1 MVELPTAPVVRIVRK
16 TGVGLINEAAG
27 MEMVLEKYGSKISM
41 DTINQQFS
49 LAIRRHN
56 R

>member
-1 MVELPTAPVVRIVRK
+1 MVELPTAPVVRIVIK
-16 TGVGLINEAAG
+16 TGVGRINEAAG